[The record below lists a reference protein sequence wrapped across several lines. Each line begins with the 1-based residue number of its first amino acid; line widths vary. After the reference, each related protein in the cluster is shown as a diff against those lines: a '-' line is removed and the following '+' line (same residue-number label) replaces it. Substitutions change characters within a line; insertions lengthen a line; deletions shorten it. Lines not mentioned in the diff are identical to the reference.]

1 MNDPSHSTADA
12 RLPRV
17 AAVVVLYHP
26 DLALLRRLIESAVG
40 QAETI
45 YVVDNTPAPTPAVNS
60 FLASAASVKYI
71 PLGQNRGIAAAQNV
85 GIRASMEAEFSHV
98 LLLDQDSAL
107 PAEMVKRLL
116 SGEDQLLREGRL
128 VAVVGP
134 LFIDEKTGRPCP
146 AIRHRWIGIQKLR
159 MDPQSSE
166 PVETDHMIASGS
178 LIRTSVLEKVG
189 LMRDDF
195 FIDWVDIEWGM
206 RARSMGYKSYYI
218 PQVVMRHSVG
228 DAVVVLF
235 GRDVH
240 LHNNIRN
247 YYMLRN
253 AIYLFRLRSMGW
265 KWKINFVPRIPCY
278 LILYPLLAT
287 NRMANI
293 RCVLRALADGL
304 AGHLGEMKQ
313 GAALRG

>member
-1 MNDPSHSTADA
+1 MNDANPRPIDG

-17 AAVVVLYHP
+17 AAIAVLYHP
-26 DLALLRRLIESAVG
+26 KMESLQRLIGSTVG
-40 QAETI
+40 QAEAI
-45 YVVDNTPAPTPAVNS
+45 YVIDNTPDPAAVVRS
-60 FLASAASVKYI
+60 FLAAEASVRYI
-71 PLGQNRGIAAAQNV
+71 PLGQNVGIAAAQNA
-85 GIRASMEAEFSHV
+85 GIRASMEAGFTHV

-107 PAEMVKRLL
+107 PAGMVRNLL
-116 SGEDQLLREGRL
+116 AAEAAILQSGPE
-128 VAVVGP
+128 VAAVGP
-134 LFIDEKTGRPCP
+134 QFIDEKTGRPCP

-159 MDPQSSE
+159 MDPRSSE

-178 LIRTSVLEKVG
+178 LMRISVLSKVG

-206 RARSMGYKSYYI
+206 RARNMGYKSYYV
-218 PQVVMRHSVG
+218 PNVVMRHSVG

-253 AIYLFRLRSMGW
+253 AIYLFRLKSMGW
-265 KWKINFVPRIPCY
+265 KWKINFLPRIPCY
-278 LILYPLLAT
+278 LILYPLLAKH
-287 NRMANI
+287 RAANL
-293 RCVLRALADGL
+293 RCVLRGFADGL
-304 AGHLGEMKQ
+304 AGRMGEMRK
-313 GAALRG
+313 GAASRV